1 MAAGTAAAAWAPTAS
16 CPVAIASATAALA
29 AGAAPTAAARAIAWA
44 ATAATSWA
52 SASAASAPAAIW
64 PIYLV
69 NSISCPQPWWR
80 GRPPGLQLPMI
91 GRLGHRQ
98 LRPRGLAR
106 PARLLLLAGCLRH
119 LLVVVLTVGLCRR
132 RPLLSTCLL
141 TACSTHT
148 PLSRST
154 PWGRTLSSPMAV
166 SYSLLGE
173 RTPLCPCMSI
183 ILTVVHSSLRAH
195 LLHMLPRSASP
206 ASTLLVLLRAN
217 SRPLILFTCFLR
229 AFSLSLARRT
239 LIFTVLVRKVIPIIS
254 NLIEIPQHSLV
265 PFAQITIFNLQIPY
279 LFQDFGTL
287 SHIHILAPKASCNY
301 PQLLGR
307 FKIASFTFTAIREE
321 SPILRYHLLLR

>member
-1 MAAGTAAAAWAPTAS
+1 
-16 CPVAIASATAALA
+16 
-29 AGAAPTAAARAIAWA
+29 
-44 ATAATSWA
+44 
-52 SASAASAPAAIW
+52 
-64 PIYLV
+64 
-69 NSISCPQPWWR
+69 
-80 GRPPGLQLPMI
+80 MI

-106 PARLLLLAGCLRH
+106 PARLYLLAGCLRH

-173 RTPLCPCMSI
+173 NTPLCPCMGPVTTFVCI
-183 ILTVVHSSLRAH
+183 SLRAH
-195 LLHMLPRSASP
+195 LLHMLLRSASP
-206 ASTLLVLLRAN
+206 ASTLLVFLRAN
-217 SRPLILFTCFLR
+217 SWLLFLTARYLR
-229 AFSLSLARRT
+229 ASLSLARGT
-239 LIFTVLVRKVIPIIS
+239 LIFTVPIRKIIPIIS